1 MKVGLKGAIF
11 LKLSK
16 SIISRMTKDIDLTLY
31 LRIRQWP
38 VSLLFTLF
46 GVSLSYLS
54 HIGALHCNLEYAVK
68 CCKAVTGN
76 EPPLTKN
83 ALKIHNFKSNYQ
95 NQVITLKKRGVTI
108 ISWCSVI
115 SKYHR
120 CRNICICIYLLAH
133 CCFLMDEDFTE
144 IRWLLNNI
152 C

>member
-31 LRIRQWP
+31 LRMP
-38 VSLLFTLF
+38 VTSFTPFYSFWCVTFLSFSYRSTSLQFR
-46 GVSLSYLS
+46 
-54 HIGALHCNLEYAVK
+54 I

-95 NQVITLKKRGVTI
+95 NSKFKIIITLKKGALRLFPDVLLYLNIIGVETY
-108 ISWCSVI
+108 V
-115 SKYHR
+115 YVYT
-120 CRNICICIYLLAH
+120 YLHIVA
-133 CCFLMDEDFTE
+133 F
-144 IRWLLNNI
+144 
-152 C
+152 